1 MPRQAEEVLEYD
13 DFLGW
18 TVSSLKDFL
27 SLRGLKQT
35 GRKSELIARAFGAYE
50 LNVPV
55 KFSQEQIYQQI
66 KDEYSRRLTKNEI
79 KSDPN
84 MLPSDAW
91 IDDVKEWPEQACVL
105 ERLCIPVTKIRDDP
119 HKVWVCLE
127 GTKSECKI
135 LTSWCTCTA
144 GTGEVCN
151 HVIAL
156 LYKVNFAHKKAYISP
171 ACTSVPQGWNK
182 GTRKDVAPTQIKTLS
197 FVKTKRLREDSPKE
211 QAANLT
217 LKNNFDP
224 RKPQDRQLTN
234 ERVSA
239 LINGVIENVP
249 SACLLHSIEHTKDD
263 GLPEPLPQRALSFID
278 DVSHM
283 PQIKWGMPMKRMP

>member
-27 SLRGLKQT
+27 SLQGLKQT

-91 IDDVKEWPEQACVL
+91 IDDVKEWPEHVFLKGSVSPSQ
-105 ERLCIPVTKIRDDP
+105 KIRDDP

-144 GTGEVCN
+144 GIGEVCN

-182 GTRKDVAPTQIKTLS
+182 GTRKDVAPTQIKNLV
-197 FVKTKRLREDSPKE
+197 FRKDKRLGRTVPK
-211 QAANLT
+211 N
-217 LKNNFDP
+217 
-224 RKPQDRQLTN
+224 RQP
-234 ERVSA
+234 
-239 LINGVIENVP
+239 I
-249 SACLLHSIEHTKDD
+249 
-263 GLPEPLPQRALSFID
+263 
-278 DVSHM
+278 
-283 PQIKWGMPMKRMP
+283 